1 VVSKRLPLLIAVIAL
16 AVWLGN
22 FIINNFLAT
31 SLIAY
36 GDTEASRDA
45 AIGYAPSNPLVIAAR
60 GKYLLYRAEPP
71 RPEEAIAELRRATL
85 ASPRDYR
92 FWLELGRAYEN
103 IGDIA
108 GAEKALERAVE
119 LAPRYFETRWAQA
132 NFLLRTGKTDA
143 SLKEFREA
151 ILLSGRDAARP
162 DERATLNV
170 YNAISGALGA
180 NPDVLRGV
188 TPANNVAQAYLLGF
202 FATHEAIDPAL
213 EIWRRLPLDDRPSY
227 RGATIRLLRE
237 LQSKGRF
244 AEAREIWNGI
254 ESLATADGASGS
266 TGSEA
271 NLMLN
276 AGFERAP
283 LSERFTGL
291 ADPPSGFDWII
302 GRHAEVRVRRTEMEK
317 RGGNFSLQL
326 TLAASMQS
334 EFQNVTQF
342 IPVEP
347 SRSYRLGFFVK
358 AKNISSAPGEAPLV
372 EIADAMQPAIFALPS
387 AVPAGTSDW
396 SERAISFTTPAGTR
410 GLRLTIRCPQL
421 RAIDLTKIAEV
432 WFDDFKLERAEP

>member
-1 VVSKRLPLLIAVIAL
+1 MLKRLPLLIAVVAL

-36 GDTEASRDA
+36 GDTEASREA

-71 RPEEAIAELRRATL
+71 RPEEAIVELRRATL

-103 IGDIA
+103 IGDVA
-108 GAEKALERAVE
+108 GAEKALEGVVE
-119 LAPRYFETRWAQA
+119 LAPRSFETRWAQA
-132 NFLLRTGKTDA
+132 NFLLRMGKTEA
-143 SLKEFREA
+143 SLENFRQA

-170 YNAISGALGA
+170 YNAITGALGA
-180 NPDVLRGV
+180 NPDVLRGL
-188 TPANNVAQAYLLGF
+188 TPANNVAQAYLAGF

-213 EIWRRLPLDDRPSY
+213 EIWRRLPMNDHASY
-227 RGATIRLLRE
+227 RGATIQLLRE
-237 LQSKGRF
+237 LQGKGRF
-244 AEAREIWNGI
+244 AEAREVWNGI
-254 ESLATADGASGS
+254 ESLATADGALGS
-266 TGSEA
+266 TGGEA

-283 LSERFTGL
+283 LSERFTEL
-291 ADPPSGFDWII
+291 ADPPTGFDWII

-317 RGGNFSLQL
+317 HGGNYSLQL

-334 EFQNVTQF
+334 EFQNITQF
-342 IPVEP
+342 ISVEP
-347 SRSYRLGFFVK
+347 SQSYRLSFFVK

-372 EIADAMQPAIFALPS
+372 EVADAAQPMTFALPS
-387 AVPAGTSDW
+387 VIPAGTNDW
-396 SERAISFTTPAGTR
+396 NERVIAFTTPAETR

-432 WFDDFKLERAEP
+432 WFDDFKLERAGQ

>member
-1 VVSKRLPLLIAVIAL
+1 MRTRLPLLIAVAAL

-45 AIGYAPSNPLVIAAR
+45 AIAYAPSSPLVIAAR

-71 RPEEAIAELRRATL
+71 RPDEAIVELRRATL

-103 IGDIA
+103 VGDIA
-108 GAEKALERAVE
+108 GAEKALGRAVE
-119 LAPRYFETRWAQA
+119 LAPRYFETRWAMA
-132 NFLLRTGKTDA
+132 NFLLRRGKTEA
-143 SLKEFREA
+143 SLEDFREA

-170 YNAISGALGA
+170 YNAIAGALDA
-180 NPDVLRGV
+180 NPDVLRGL
-188 TPANNVAQAYLLGF
+188 TPDNNVAQAYLAGF
-202 FATHEAIDPAL
+202 FATQEALDPAL
-213 EIWRRLPLDDRPSY
+213 EIWRRLPLDDRVSS
-227 RGATIRLLRE
+227 RGATIQLLRE
-237 LQSKGRF
+237 LQGKGRF
-244 AEAREIWNGI
+244 AEAREVWNGI
-254 ESLATADGASGS
+254 ESLATADGASGL
-266 TGSEA
+266 TGGEG

-283 LSERFTGL
+283 LSERFNEL
-291 ADPPSGFDWII
+291 ADPPAGFDWII

-317 RGGNFSLQL
+317 HGGNYSLQL

-334 EFQNVTQF
+334 EFQNITQF
-342 IPVEP
+342 ISVEP
-347 SRSYRLGFFVK
+347 SQSYRLSFFVK
-358 AKNISSAPGEAPLV
+358 GKNISSAPGEAPLV
-372 EIADAMQPAIFALPS
+372 EVADAAQPMNFALPVV
-387 AVPAGTSDW
+387 VPAGTNDW
-396 SERAISFTTPAGTR
+396 SERVIAFTTPAETR

-421 RAIDLTKIAEV
+421 RAIDLTKVAEV
-432 WFDDFKLERAEP
+432 WFDDFKLEMLR

>member
-1 VVSKRLPLLIAVIAL
+1 MLKRLPLLIAVAAL
-16 AVWLGN
+16 SVWLGN
-22 FIINNFLAT
+22 FIVNNFLAT

-36 GDTEASRDA
+36 GDTEASREA

-71 RPEEAIAELRRATL
+71 RPEEAIAELRRAAL

-103 IGDIA
+103 VGDNA
-108 GAEKALERAVE
+108 GAEKALGRAVE

-132 NFLLRTGKTDA
+132 NFLLRVGKTEA
-143 SLKEFREA
+143 SLEDFRQA
-151 ILLSGRDAARP
+151 MLLSGRDAMRP

-180 NPDVLRGV
+180 NHDALRGL
-188 TPANNVAQAYLLGF
+188 TPANHVAQAYLAGF
-202 FATHEAIDPAL
+202 FATHDALDPAL
-213 EIWRRLPLDDRPSY
+213 EIWRRLPLEDRVSY
-227 RGATIRLLRE
+227 RGTTIRLLRE

-244 AEAREIWNGI
+244 AEAREVWNGI

-266 TGSEA
+266 ASGEA

-283 LSERFTGL
+283 LSERFAEL
-291 ADPPSGFDWII
+291 ADPPAGFDWII

-317 RGGNFSLQL
+317 HGGNYSLQL

-342 IPVEP
+342 ISVEP
-347 SRSYRLGFFVK
+347 SQSYRLSFFVK

-372 EIADAMQPAIFALPS
+372 EVADATQPANFALP
-387 AVPAGTSDW
+387 AVVPAGTNDW
-396 SERAISFTTPAGTR
+396 SERAIAFTTPAETR

-432 WFDDFKLERAEP
+432 WFDDFKFERADQ